1 MRKNSESAGEIANSA
16 GEPRR
21 VERLYLLSPLVALAN
36 TMLGKFCGRKF
47 SAALPQL
54 GKLTCPS
61 LHFVTLHARLPPVQ
75 GARMFLDIGVSLAF
89 AILVDARLTFPL
101 RVGNEFARRIGAFQ
115 KLLRKAARL
124 LDHERRAVIFPQAN
138 CVINLIRLD
147 GHEYESNDRHD
158 DLLVFGSPRILFRLS

>member
-1 MRKNSESAGEIANSA
+1 
-16 GEPRR
+16 
-21 VERLYLLSPLVALAN
+21 
-36 TMLGKFCGRKF
+36 
-47 SAALPQL
+47 
-54 GKLTCPS
+54 
-61 LHFVTLHARLPPVQ
+61 
-75 GARMFLDIGVSLAF
+75 MFLDFGVSVAF

-101 RVGNEFARRIGAFQ
+101 RIGNEFARRIPAFQ

-158 DLLVFGSPRILFRLS
+158 DLLVFGSPQILFRLS